1 MNKKY
6 VFGPIKSRRLG
17 ISLGINLVP
26 LKVCPLDCIYCEVGA
41 TTNFTLERQEYVP
54 FNEVISQLKT
64 TLESNPKLDYI
75 TFSGYGE
82 PTLHKDIGKIIAF
95 LKDNYPQYKVCL
107 LTNAMLFGNE
117 ELEKE
122 IAPCDLIIPS
132 LDGSNEEEFLTI
144 NRPIEGFN
152 FNKFIDNLIA
162 FTHNAVSKVELE
174 LFIAP
179 SINDSNESILRFKE
193 IISKLKLNCV
203 QLNTLDRPGVKKD
216 LTPSSKENTL
226 RFIKEIEE
234 VCPVEAVGP
243 LRYRTKV
250 ANYQEICS
258 TKALKLKEAMG
269 SKALTLEEIIT
280 SCDNPEDNVQEL
292 LSELFKAGLITIEK
306 EQASCFYKVC

>member
-82 PTLHKDIGKIIAF
+82 PTLH
-95 LKDNYPQYKVCL
+95 NYPQYKVCL

-243 LRYRTKV
+243 FRYRTKV

-258 TKALKLKEAMG
+258 TKALKLKESMG